1 MATGSSTPAMI
12 EHATA
17 APGVNPYAVSDL
29 SIQIQRGFRRKM
41 LTILLVQLLY
51 SIGLGLII
59 RYTPVGGIRPDVPLE
74 QSWLATAFPAQSWS
88 ALLLMVC
95 TLVGI
100 PCLSCVKDKHPWN
113 LIATWLWSTLLA
125 VFLAAADIP
134 DAYARAHSMFIIMTM
149 LAFGVFLL
157 LLLTQLP
164 GLKTPEGNPGLLS
177 FGVAGLISWVTWLSA
192 AIALKATVPLF
203 MTEEFDTGPFVS
215 SCVVSS
221 IVFAWFCY
229 EAFKLSAKMSP
240 DEYMKGVIYFYTDM
254 FYVCMCCALLAC
266 LGSAGGGSGAPE
278 TEEEAPER

>member
-1 MATGSSTPAMI
+1 
-12 EHATA
+12 
-17 APGVNPYAVSDL
+17 
-29 SIQIQRGFRRKM
+29 
-41 LTILLVQLLY
+41 
-51 SIGLGLII
+51 
-59 RYTPVGGIRPDVPLE
+59 
-74 QSWLATAFPAQSWS
+74 
-88 ALLLMVC
+88 MVC

-177 FGVAGLISWVTWLSA
+177 FGVAGLISWVTWLST

-266 LGSAGGGSGAPE
+266 LGSAGGGSGGAPE

>member
-1 MATGSSTPAMI
+1 
-12 EHATA
+12 
-17 APGVNPYAVSDL
+17 
-29 SIQIQRGFRRKM
+29 
-41 LTILLVQLLY
+41 
-51 SIGLGLII
+51 
-59 RYTPVGGIRPDVPLE
+59 
-74 QSWLATAFPAQSWS
+74 
-88 ALLLMVC
+88 MVC

-221 IVFAWFCY
+221 IVFASRDPRSN
-229 EAFKLSAKMSP
+229 APLPHTGASSP
-240 DEYMKGVIYFYTDM
+240 RSSSR
-254 FYVCMCCALLAC
+254 
-266 LGSAGGGSGAPE
+266 GSATRRSNC
-278 TEEEAPER
+278 RRR